1 MIKYM
6 VDKIN
11 QIYTVQ
17 NIESLEESELA
28 EWLLESI
35 EEKGMMPPEVTE
47 KSFRILP
54 SGEMTYAVHEWEPE
68 DEKK

>member
-1 MIKYM
+1 MKRSEMVKYM

-35 EEKGMMPPEVTE
+35 EEKGMLPPRTYLKSLDTYDNGWDDEWTE
-47 KSFRILP
+47 KTR
-54 SGEMTYAVHEWEPE
+54 
-68 DEKK
+68 